1 MTNIFVR
8 TALIFFS
15 RGKDAY
21 FKLANCVTRLL
32 LASDHPLSFLAF
44 LI

>member
-8 TALIFFS
+8 TALIFS

-21 FKLANCVTRLL
+21 FKLANCVTLLL
-32 LASDHPLSFLAF
+32 LALDHPRSFLAF